1 MKIPKWAGLDKAE
14 RVYWKLLAPDFEKAG
29 TLTNATLPEFLK
41 LVKNLARRDEN
52 DKFIKECNPS
62 LTEEK
67 KYMDAAGQ
75 EHTSYQESRCSKIS
89 RAYDALIIQQMKV
102 FRPKPKEREDVSK
115 KKGLEDLLD

>member
-1 MKIPKWAGLDKAE
+1 MRIPKWAGLDKQE
-14 RVYWKLLAPDFEKAG
+14 KIYWNLLSPEFEKAG

-41 LVKNLARRDEN
+41 LVKNLTRRDEN
-52 DKFIKECNPS
+52 DKFIKEFNPS

-89 RAYDALIIQQMKV
+89 RAYDALINQQMKV
-102 FRPKPKEREDVSK
+102 FRPKPKEKEERPK
-115 KKGLEDLLD
+115 KNGIEELLD